1 MLTDDVKLEIVLPY
15 FALPRISKSCRKKND
30 GSKFPQKQEQN
41 IPTEITRVEQ
51 LVKTGKTLKIK
62 TQVENLLI

>member
-1 MLTDDVKLEIVLPY
+1 MLTDDVKLENVLPY

-41 IPTEITRVEQ
+41 IPTEITHVE
-51 LVKTGKTLKIK
+51 
-62 TQVENLLI
+62 